1 MASQDAGHRCKTKC
15 QQRFYSVHYTTFRP
29 RKPRGRHFFWKPGR
43 GDADAGMGERPWSC
57 LESKVVWAEA
67 HIWGTGGTSSVSL
80 TQRPWRW
87 YKSGKRNLLI
97 WESEMRKPRRCWHYI
112 VLVASTLLCVC
123 RTGVVGDY
131 VFSVRGDQ
139 TVLNGKE

>member
-43 GDADAGMGERPWSC
+43 GDADAVMGERPWSC

-67 HIWGTGGTSSVSL
+67 HIWGTGEYQFSVIDAEAVEMVQERQEKPPDLGIGDAKTSSMLALRGAGGEHAALRV
-80 TQRPWRW
+80 Q
-87 YKSGKRNLLI
+87 N
-97 WESEMRKPRRCWHYI
+97 RR
-112 VLVASTLLCVC
+112 
-123 RTGVVGDY
+123 GG
-131 VFSVRGDQ
+131 
-139 TVLNGKE
+139 